1 VTDFIYQV
9 LGNYGRNWK
18 PGVLID
24 DLGRAENI
32 GLTIRYGNQMIW
44 VVSDDDG
51 VAYPVVCGDIVMV
64 PQPGDDPGEIDG
76 RCGIPVEP
84 GKGACEGHDAQHA
97 EWAQQTE
104 AEIIEWEMNQEAM
117 YG

>member
-1 VTDFIYQV
+1 MTPGIYDFV
-9 LGNYGRNWK
+9 RNYGRDWK

-24 DLGRAENI
+24 DLGAAEAV
-32 GLTIRYGNQMIW
+32 GLQVRNGNQITW
-44 VVSDDDG
+44 VIGDDDG
-51 VAYPVVCGDIVMV
+51 RAYPVVCGDIIMV

-76 RCGIPVEP
+76 RCGIPVAP

>member
-1 VTDFIYQV
+1 MTDFIDKV
-9 LGNYGRNWK
+9 TGNYGRDWK
-18 PGVLID
+18 RGVLID
-24 DLGRAENI
+24 NLGDAESL
-32 GLTIRYGNQMIW
+32 GLTVRYGNQMTW
-44 VVSDDDG
+44 VVSDYDG
-51 VAYPVVCGDIVMV
+51 VAVPVVCGDIIMV

-84 GKGACEGHDAQHA
+84 GKGACEGHDAQHR

-104 AEIIEWEMNQEAM
+104 AEIIEWERERELM